1 MWKYTGVKEC
11 NEFLLSL
18 HLISEENHKKYIK
31 TIYGIANNIP
41 NNYRIFKIKKRRGGH
56 RTIYEPKP
64 MLKYIQKQILSSL
77 LNEQRISNYAKAYH
91 KNISLKDNALP
102 HLNKKTILKLDIKNF
117 FNSISFLDVYNA
129 CFPLYLYPAPVG
141 IILTYLCTY
150 QGHLVEGAPTS
161 AYISNLVMRDLDEQ
175 IGLWCSNK
183 NIVYT
188 RYSDDFTFSGDFNP
202 QEVIEV
208 VKKLLNKK
216 GLKLNNKKTK
226 VINNSQSQNVTGIVV
241 NEKLQVS
248 SKKRKMLRQEIYYI
262 KKYGI
267 KSHLEKRGLKYNS
280 KEYLNILYGKIL
292 YVLQINA
299 ADKEFNN
306 YKKYLSDLIKKIK

>member
-1 MWKYTGVKEC
+1 M
-11 NEFLLSL
+11 
-18 HLISEENHKKYIK
+18 
-31 TIYGIANNIP
+31 
-41 NNYRIFKIKKRRGGH
+41 
-56 RTIYEPKP
+56 
-64 MLKYIQKQILSSL
+64 Q
-77 LNEQRISNYAKAYH
+77 
-91 KNISLKDNALP
+91 
-102 HLNKKTILKLDIKNF
+102 
-117 FNSISFLDVYNA
+117 
-129 CFPLYLYPAPVG
+129 
-141 IILTYLCTY
+141 
-150 QGHLVEGAPTS
+150 
-161 AYISNLVMRDLDEQ
+161 DLDEQ

-183 NIVYT
+183 NIAYT

-202 QEVIEV
+202 REVIEV

-226 VINNSQSQNVTGIVV
+226 VIKNSQSQNVTGIVV